1 MPIIK
6 RINEFTDDLVKIRR
20 DFHEYPELGM
30 QEIRTSK
37 IVNELLKNWGIKTYT
52 GIGKTGV
59 VGVLEGNTTGKT
71 IGLRA
76 DMDALPNEDTRSY
89 ACMWT

>member
-1 MPIIK
+1 MPIIE
-6 RINEFTDDLVKIRR
+6 RINEFSDDLIKIRR
-20 DFHEYPELGM
+20 DFHEHPELGM

-37 IVNELLKNWGIKTYT
+37 IVNELLTQWGIKAYT

-59 VGVLEGNTTGKT
+59 VGVLEGDKPGKT

-76 DMDALPNEDTRSY
+76 DMDALPIQEKTNIFY
-89 ACMWT
+89 YP